1 MTKEEKIDKIMEMN
15 KEMFLINQDSIKDE
29 ELDKL
34 YMQTKLA
41 LESLKEL
48 KGIK

>member
-1 MTKEEKIDKIMEMN
+1 MTKEEKIDKIIN
-15 KEMFLINQDSIKDE
+15 IDKEIFLLQQDQIKDE
-29 ELDKL
+29 DLDKL

>member
-1 MTKEEKIDKIMEMN
+1 MTKEEKIDKIFAMN
-15 KEMFLINQDSIKDE
+15 KEMFLLQQDQIKDE
-29 ELDKL
+29 DLDKL

>member
-1 MTKEEKIDKIMEMN
+1 MTREEKIDKIFEMN
-15 KEMFLINQDSIKDE
+15 KEMFLLNPEAFTDE
-29 ELDKL
+29 DLDKL
-34 YMQTKLA
+34 YMQTKMA

>member
-1 MTKEEKIDKIMEMN
+1 MTKEEKIDKVMEMQ
-15 KEMFLINQDSIKDE
+15 KEMFLLQLDKIKDE

-48 KGIK
+48 KNRK